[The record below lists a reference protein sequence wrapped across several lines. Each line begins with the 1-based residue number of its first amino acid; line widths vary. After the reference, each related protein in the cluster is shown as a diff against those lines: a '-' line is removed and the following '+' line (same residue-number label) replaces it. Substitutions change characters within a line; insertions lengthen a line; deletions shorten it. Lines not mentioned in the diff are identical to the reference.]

1 MALSSRKPIDLYSIG
16 SFLKTIWN
24 LLSTNSKPA
33 FPNSPNPWKVAI
45 ILEEL
50 GLEYNII
57 LLDFFSVKKA
67 PYTDL
72 NPNGRTPAIVDHNND
87 GFVLWEI
94 ILYTTSQSSGY
105 W

>member
-1 MALSSRKPIDLYSIG
+1 
-16 SFLKTIWN
+16 
-24 LLSTNSKPA
+24 
-33 FPNSPNPWKVAI
+33 VAI

-57 LLDFFSVKKA
+57 LLDMFSVKKA

-105 W
+105 